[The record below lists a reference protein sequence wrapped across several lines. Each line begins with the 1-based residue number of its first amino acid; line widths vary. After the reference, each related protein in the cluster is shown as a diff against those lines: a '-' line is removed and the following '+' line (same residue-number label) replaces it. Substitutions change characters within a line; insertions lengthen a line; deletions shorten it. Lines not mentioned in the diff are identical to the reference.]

1 MEASPAVGATTLL
14 YSTASS
20 SITILRCLR
29 LVVKMIEGTFPHS
42 SLSLSLGRAVEGFV
56 LLSYY
61 WCISECSPRPALLTQ
76 RELIDQHVLVLCYT

>member
-42 SLSLSLGRAVEGFV
+42 SLSLSLLV
-56 LLSYY
+56 
-61 WCISECSPRPALLTQ
+61 ALL
-76 RELIDQHVLVLCYT
+76 RVDGNMLVVMQGIVF